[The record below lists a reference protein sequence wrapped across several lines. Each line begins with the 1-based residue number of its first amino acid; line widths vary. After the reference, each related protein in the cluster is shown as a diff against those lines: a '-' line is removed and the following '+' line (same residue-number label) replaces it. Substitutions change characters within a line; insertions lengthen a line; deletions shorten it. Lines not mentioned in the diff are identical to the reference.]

1 MLVTLDTLR
10 LDGDPGDSEGERSD
24 KAQQEYKLPLTHY
37 FYTMFPR
44 HLYCLTIYTF
54 HQGIHSV
61 QPCKKKP
68 IHDQLRWHTDKMRVH
83 NYKV

>member
-1 MLVTLDTLR
+1 METLETLR
-10 LDGDPGDSEGERSD
+10 EKDRTKHNKNINYRLLIISTQCFHVTYIAS
-24 KAQQEYKLPLTHY
+24 L
-37 FYTMFPR
+37 F
-44 HLYCLTIYTF
+44 YTF

-83 NYKV
+83 NYIGKVTFVSI